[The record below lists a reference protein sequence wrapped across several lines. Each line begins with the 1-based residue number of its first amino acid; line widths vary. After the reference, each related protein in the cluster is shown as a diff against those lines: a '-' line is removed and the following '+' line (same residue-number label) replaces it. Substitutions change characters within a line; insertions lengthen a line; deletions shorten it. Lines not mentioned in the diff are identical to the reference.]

1 MSNETKID
9 DIIMRN
15 YIKYLLPLFIIYF
28 VYQNY
33 NLSIIVVILLAI
45 VFFNMNVGN
54 KLNNN
59 IYFNKIKEGF
69 NKYTN
74 IENFSNIK
82 HFSNIENFSNI
93 KNFSNT
99 YNLDN
104 LSFDLKKE
112 DEEDQKHEP
121 FKNEVMNIRELYNNI
136 RSEINNLTK

>member
-1 MSNETKID
+1 MIHNILLISLIIILIFFMSNETKID

-45 VFFNMNVGN
+45 VFFNMNIGD

-69 NKYTN
+69 SKY
-74 IENFSNIK
+74 
-82 HFSNIENFSNI
+82 
-93 KNFSNT
+93 
-99 YNLDN
+99 
-104 LSFDLKKE
+104 
-112 DEEDQKHEP
+112 
-121 FKNEVMNIRELYNNI
+121 
-136 RSEINNLTK
+136 